1 MISAGSRL
9 RDTPVGQN
17 QGASLPGAAGLRYG
31 NSGVSEELRQLI
43 AGHASKAMNESY
55 TQTDLKTLRRRWRR
69 FHPPLQTEL
78 ILQKAREPAANPGH
92 RAERKQKT

>member
-1 MISAGSRL
+1 
-9 RDTPVGQN
+9 
-17 QGASLPGAAGLRYG
+17 
-31 NSGVSEELRQLI
+31 
-43 AGHASKAMNESY
+43 MNESY